1 MNSAGLSKRTFFGA
15 LVVMAT
21 LAVAACGS
29 SSVASTGNNGNGN
42 GNSNSSPSTGTGN
55 GNGNTGGT
63 LDPAVSVPGNF
74 PGDFPVY
81 SGARPT
87 QQVVLSSS
95 WNTSWE
101 VTWETLDGLD
111 KVQAFYTDK
120 LKHGDWTITFEA
132 STNGQYSATFARQS
146 NSSFAGLMS
155 VDTTSKEGVTTIS
168 VVLSTGS

>member
-1 MNSAGLSKRTFFGA
+1 MNSAGLSKQTFFGA
-15 LVVMAT
+15 LMVMAT

-29 SSVASTGNNGNGN
+29 SSAASTSNNGN

-55 GNGNTGGT
+55 GDGNTGGT
-63 LDPAVSVPGNF
+63 LDPAVGLPTNF

-95 WNTSWE
+95 GTTSWE
-101 VTWETLDGLD
+101 VTWETLDGLN

-132 STNGQYSATFARQS
+132 STNGQYSATFTRAS
-146 NSSFAGLMS
+146 NSNFAGLMS
-155 VDTTSKEGVTTIS
+155 VDTTSKVGITTIS